1 VNNDLTNS
9 IYLSALTSTEGI
21 GAKTA
26 LRIAGDYPNWA
37 SLTSAPGDELQ
48 NRFGE
53 QLARSLLAKVLKN
66 SAEKWRSAETAVLKH
81 TEQGIQPVS
90 LLDNSYPK
98 LLRLIPDPPAILY
111 VRGNTKVLDSLKS
124 VAVVGT
130 RDATSLGCAV
140 AARVAGWF
148 ARSGFVVVS
157 GLAKGIDAAAHKGCV
172 DTRGIT
178 VAVLTDIQNIYPS
191 ENRPLA
197 MDILNSGGA
206 LVSEM
211 PLGQRTHRSAFVQ
224 RDRIQ
229 SGMSV
234 AVVPVQTDTEGGT
247 MHTVRFA
254 EAQNRLVFCPR
265 PLDKESHLS
274 QYAGIHMLLRSKR
287 ALEFEAKDYE
297 TVLKRLAEHSELLT
311 GIPSTVA
318 EMPKLTPED
327 DWTLTPPEPL
337 VSEKKSKAHPEI
349 AATAL
354 EVLERS
360 FRDVGLA
367 EDKGLFN
374 AAITTLRARL
384 FSRRKRAS
392 HGDT

>member
-1 VNNDLTNS
+1 MNNDLTNS
-9 IYLSALTSTEGI
+9 IYLSALTSVEGI
-21 GAKTA
+21 GPKTA

-37 SLTSAPGDELQ
+37 SLTSAPIDDLQ

-53 QLARSLLAKVLKN
+53 QLARSLLTGVLKN
-66 SAEKWRSAETAVLKH
+66 SPERWRSAETAVLRH
-81 TEQGIQPVS
+81 AEQGIQPVS
-90 LLDNSYPK
+90 MLDNNYPK

-111 VRGNTKVLDSLKS
+111 VRGNANVLDSLKS

-130 RDATSLGCAV
+130 RDATPLGCAV
-140 AARVAGWF
+140 ASRVAGWF

-157 GLAKGIDAAAHKGCV
+157 GLAKGIDTAAHKGCL
-172 DTRGIT
+172 DSKGKT
-178 VAVLTDIQNIYPS
+178 VAVVTDLQNIYPS

-197 MDILNSGGA
+197 MDILKSGGA

-211 PLGQRTHRSAFVQ
+211 PLGRRTHKSAFVQ

-234 AVVPVQTDTEGGT
+234 AVVPVQTDIEGGT

-265 PLDKESHLS
+265 PLDQESDLA
-274 QYAGIHMLLRSKR
+274 QYAGIHLLIRSKR

-297 TVLKRLAEHSELLT
+297 SVLKRLAERSELLT
-311 GIPSTVA
+311 GIPSAIT
-318 EMPKLTPED
+318 EIPHLTPED

-337 VSEKKSKAHPEI
+337 VSDEKPKAHPEI
-349 AATAL
+349 GAAAL
-354 EVLERS
+354 EILERS
-360 FRDVGLA
+360 FREVGLA
-367 EDKGLFN
+367 DDKGRFN
-374 AAITTLRARL
+374 AAITKLRNRL
-384 FSRRKRAS
+384 FSRRKRS
-392 HGDT
+392 S